1 MHHTAWPMHKMK
13 KNFLAEMTKAD
24 HQLSE
29 SFYFIKICFGW
40 VSYKSFPILF
50 GVFLTQKLSLG
61 YSRIN
66 PNRRD
71 LEQLGKLLKTTYHHC
86 STYQYAKA
94 QIKWVKNQK
103 LIRCSNHCFQNWIFS
118 WEFDKEF
125 FSKNWRVKQRNS
137 SNIVFKFKTHY
148 REWSISNVKL
158 RLLCIQRKATK
169 VNSVVNFNS
178 PNIFNWLSY
187 VRF

>member
-1 MHHTAWPMHKMK
+1 MANAQNE
-13 KNFLAEMTKAD
+13 KNFFGRNDKTD

-125 FSKNWRVKQRNS
+125 FSKNWRVKQEILVTSFLNLKHIIES
-137 SNIVFKFKTHY
+137 GVSVMLNFVYYVFKGKQL
-148 REWSISNVKL
+148 K
-158 RLLCIQRKATK
+158 
-169 VNSVVNFNS
+169 
-178 PNIFNWLSY
+178 
-187 VRF
+187 